1 MSKLMSQKFNSL
13 SNKLIQEASNSPI
26 QYRLAACV
34 LQNGKMVGQ
43 PKCNASR
50 NYCRGKFCGSLHA
63 EANAII
69 SHFGSQVNWDCKTG
83 WRFQR
88 EKPKEG
94 EET

>member
-1 MSKLMSQKFNSL
+1 MSQKFNTL

-34 LQNGKMVGQ
+34 LLNGKMVGQ

-69 SHFGSQVNWDCKTG
+69 SHFGSQVNWDCKNG

-88 EKPKEG
+88 EKRKKGKEA
-94 EET
+94 